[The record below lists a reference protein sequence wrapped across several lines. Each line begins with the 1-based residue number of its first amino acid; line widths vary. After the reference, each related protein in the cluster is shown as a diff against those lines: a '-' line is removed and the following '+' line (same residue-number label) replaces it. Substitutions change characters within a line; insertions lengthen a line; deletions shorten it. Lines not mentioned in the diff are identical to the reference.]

1 MTEIIHPVA
10 AGSCDC
16 AQDNPRVAAMPVPAS
31 LTPPVRILVVGT
43 MASRSGAP
51 IAALR
56 LAAGLSGTGHEVRA
70 FFLYRR
76 EDVEAGD
83 FPARSLLS
91 TPPRNP
97 LEFLRMLWR
106 LHKVIEEYRPHAII
120 TFLPLASI
128 LACTLG
134 WLHGARARIVSH
146 RVPRGTY
153 GRILLALDGMLA
165 WAGAYS
171 DVVAVS
177 RSVARSCRPYP
188 RWLRRRVRV
197 IYNGLKDWQPS
208 SLGREEARRRLD
220 LPRDAFVVAAVG
232 RIDPQKNYRVL
243 IDAMSGLPVKVVL
256 AIAGD
261 GSERSA
267 VEARLAAEGLS
278 DRVRLLG
285 NIARGE
291 VPHLL
296 KAADLFVQP
305 SLFEGQSNAL
315 LEALAAGLPCFVSEA
330 PEQAETI
337 SGPGGTAGAILPTR
351 DSEAWEAAI
360 ASACCDPQ
368 FLAKMAPAITAQAA
382 RFTYDRMVGNFE
394 TLLADRLA

>member
-1 MTEIIHPVA
+1 
-10 AGSCDC
+10 
-16 AQDNPRVAAMPVPAS
+16 
-31 LTPPVRILVVGT
+31 

-56 LAAGLSGTGHEVRA
+56 LAAGLSDAGHEIRA
-70 FFLYRR
+70 LFLYRR

-83 FPARSLLS
+83 FPVRSLMTTRPQGALD
-91 TPPRNP
+91 
-97 LEFLRMLWR
+97 FLRMLWR
-106 LHKVIEEYRPHAII
+106 LDEAIREFRPQGII

-134 WLHGARARIVSH
+134 WIHGARARIVSH
-146 RVPRGTY
+146 RVPRATY
-153 GRILLALDGMLA
+153 GRLLLALDRLLA
-165 WAGAYS
+165 WAGVYS

-177 RSVARSCRPYP
+177 RSVARSCRSYP

-208 SLGREEARRRLD
+208 SLGRDEARRRFD
-220 LPRDAFVVAAVG
+220 VPRDAFVVAAVG

-243 IDAMSGLPVKVVL
+243 IDAMPGLPVKVVL

-261 GSERSA
+261 GSEREE
-267 VEARLAAEGLS
+267 VEARIASEGLG

-285 NIARGE
+285 NIPRGE
-291 VPHLL
+291 VPDLL
-296 KAADLFVQP
+296 KAADLFAQP

-337 SGPGGTAGAILPTR
+337 SGPAGTAGAILPTH
-351 DSEAWEAAI
+351 DPESWEAAI
-360 ASACCDPQ
+360 ASACCDPNYRT
-368 FLAKMAPAITAQAA
+368 KVGPAVAAQAA
-382 RFTYDRMVGNFE
+382 RFTFSRMIGDFQNM
-394 TLLADRLA
+394 LSDRLA